1 MDTLK
6 IGHYIQHL
14 RKAAG
19 MTQKELAEKLNI
31 SFQAVSKWENGDT
44 LPDTGILLDLCDILN
59 TTADKLLN
67 GGSLAAV
74 ERRLMRLEDVT
85 TGFQYIESIGKLF
98 GEDCTFFAGMI
109 EGINEKMN
117 IDLLTYLKDPMTRE
131 VMYAEVLIQGILS
144 GRTVDMDEIE
154 ANFQNKKMV
163 KEIRR
168 YLAKA
173 NGDPGAAIQTI

>member
-6 IGHYIQHL
+6 IGQYIQHL

-19 MTQKELAEKLNI
+19 MTQKALAEKLNI
-31 SFQAVSKWENGDT
+31 SFQAVSKWENGDA
-44 LPDTGILLDLCDILN
+44 LPDTGILLDLCDVLN

-67 GGSLAAV
+67 GGSLATV

-98 GEDCTFFAGMI
+98 GEDCGFFVGMI

-117 IDLLTYLKDPMTRE
+117 IDLMTYLKDPMTRE

-144 GRTVDMDEIE
+144 GRSVDMDEIE
-154 ANFQNKKMV
+154 KSFQNQKMV
-163 KEIRR
+163 NEIRR
-168 YLAKA
+168 YLAKVSGNPKETA
-173 NGDPGAAIQTI
+173 